1 MPSVTART
9 ESPSMSH
16 LVELRHCRRVY
27 DNGRIIAL
35 DDVSF
40 SVSRGDFIAVT
51 GPSGSGKS
59 TLLDVLCGL
68 EEPSDG
74 EVLFGGEVVRGRSD
88 WARIRSERIGFIFQS
103 FYLIPSLTVAEN
115 IELAMLWQGV
125 SARVRRERVT
135 ELLERLGLGARGRQH
150 PLQLSGGERQRVAIA
165 RALANRPELIVAD
178 EPTGSLDSRSSAD
191 IIDLLEDL
199 QRNAAI
205 TVVIVTHD
213 RMIADR
219 CDRRV
224 ELVDGRIVSDLR
236 RQSASEATT

>member
-1 MPSVTART
+1 
-9 ESPSMSH
+9 MSQ
-16 LVELRHCRRVY
+16 LVELRNCRRDY

-40 SVSRGDFIAVT
+40 SVARGDFIAIT

-68 EEPSDG
+68 EEPSAG
-74 EVLFGGEVVRGRSD
+74 EVLFDGEIVRGRTD
-88 WARIRSERIGFIFQS
+88 WARIRSERIGFVFQS

-115 IELAMLWQGV
+115 IELAMLWQGI
-125 SARVRRERVT
+125 SARDRRERVA
-135 ELLERLGLGARGRQH
+135 ELLERLGLGQRGRQH

-199 QRNAAI
+199 QRNNAI

-213 RMIADR
+213 RAIAER

-224 ELVDGRIVSDLR
+224 ELVDGRIVSDQRVPRLAATSEV
-236 RQSASEATT
+236 SA

>member
-1 MPSVTART
+1 
-9 ESPSMSH
+9 MSR
-16 LVELRHCRRVY
+16 LIEIRNCRRTY

-40 SVSRGDFIAVT
+40 SVDRGDYIGIT

-68 EEPSDG
+68 EEPSTGDVLFDG
-74 EVLFGGEVVRGRSD
+74 ETVRGRAA
-88 WARIRSERIGFIFQS
+88 WARLRSERVGFVFQS

-125 SARVRRERVT
+125 SAKARRDRVE
-135 ELLERLGLGARGRQH
+135 ELLDRLGLSGRSTQH

-178 EPTGSLDSRSSAD
+178 EPTGSLDSRSSGE
-191 IIDLLEDL
+191 IVKLLEELHRDGG
-199 QRNAAI
+199 I
-205 TVVIVTHD
+205 TVVVVTHD
-213 RMIADR
+213 RDIAER

-224 ELVDGRIVSDLR
+224 ELVDGKIVSDTR
-236 RQSASEATT
+236 RLQAVEISA

>member
-1 MPSVTART
+1 
-9 ESPSMSH
+9 MSQ
-16 LVELRHCRRVY
+16 LVELRNCRRVY

-40 SVSRGDFIAVT
+40 SVARGDFIAIT

-68 EEPSDG
+68 EEPSAG
-74 EVLFGGEVVRGRSD
+74 EVLFDGEIVRGRTD
-88 WARIRSERIGFIFQS
+88 WARIRSERIGFVFQS

-115 IELAMLWQGV
+115 IELAMLWQGI
-125 SARVRRERVT
+125 SARDRRDRVA
-135 ELLERLGLGARGRQH
+135 ELLERLGLGQRGRQH

-199 QRNAAI
+199 QRNNAI

-213 RMIADR
+213 RAIAER

-224 ELVDGRIVSDLR
+224 ELVDGRIVSDQRVPRL
-236 RQSASEATT
+236 ATTSEVSA

>member
-1 MPSVTART
+1 
-9 ESPSMSH
+9 MSH

-74 EVLFGGEVVRGRSD
+74 EVLFDGEVVRGRSD

-115 IELAMLWQGV
+115 IELAMLWQGI

>member
-1 MPSVTART
+1 
-9 ESPSMSH
+9 MSQ
-16 LVELRHCRRVY
+16 LVELRNCRRVY

-40 SVSRGDFIAVT
+40 SVARGDFIAIT

-68 EEPSDG
+68 EEPSAG
-74 EVLFGGEVVRGRSD
+74 EVLFDGEIVRGRTD
-88 WARIRSERIGFIFQS
+88 WARIRSERIGFVFQS

-115 IELAMLWQGV
+115 IELAMLWQGI
-125 SARVRRERVT
+125 SARDRRDRVA
-135 ELLERLGLGARGRQH
+135 ELLERLGLGQRGGQH

-199 QRNAAI
+199 QRNNAI

-213 RMIADR
+213 RAIAER

-224 ELVDGRIVSDLR
+224 ELVDGRIVSDQRVPRLAAPSEV
-236 RQSASEATT
+236 SA

>member
-1 MPSVTART
+1 
-9 ESPSMSH
+9 MSQ
-16 LVELRHCRRVY
+16 LVELRNCRRVY

-40 SVSRGDFIAVT
+40 SVARGDFIAIT

-68 EEPSDG
+68 EEPSSG
-74 EVLFGGEVVRGRSD
+74 EVLFDGAIVRGRTD
-88 WARIRSERIGFIFQS
+88 WARIRSERIGFVFQS

-115 IELAMLWQGV
+115 IELAMLWQGI
-125 SARVRRERVT
+125 SARDRRDRVA
-135 ELLERLGLGARGRQH
+135 ELLERLGLVQRGRQH

-199 QRNAAI
+199 QRNNAI

-213 RMIADR
+213 RAIAER

-224 ELVDGRIVSDLR
+224 ELVDGRIVSDQR
-236 RQSASEATT
+236 VPRIAATSEVSA

>member
-1 MPSVTART
+1 
-9 ESPSMSH
+9 MSH
-16 LVELRHCRRVY
+16 LIELRHCRRVY

-40 SVSRGDFIAVT
+40 SVARGDYIAIT

-68 EEPSDG
+68 EEPSAG
-74 EVLFGGEVVRGRSD
+74 EVLFDGETVRGRRD
-88 WARIRSERIGFIFQS
+88 WARIRSERIGFVFQS
-103 FYLIPSLTVAEN
+103 FYLISSLTVAEN
-115 IELAMLWQGV
+115 IELAMLWQGI
-125 SARVRRERVT
+125 SAQERRKRVAA
-135 ELLERLGLGARGRQH
+135 LLERLGLGERGRQH

-199 QRNAAI
+199 QRNSGI

-213 RMIADR
+213 RAIAER

-236 RQSASEATT
+236 APRLEKPSEVLA

>member
-1 MPSVTART
+1 
-9 ESPSMSH
+9 MSQ
-16 LVELRHCRRVY
+16 LVELRNCRRVY

-40 SVSRGDFIAVT
+40 SVARGDFIAIT

-68 EEPSDG
+68 EEPSSGDVLFDG
-74 EVLFGGEVVRGRSD
+74 EMVRGRTE
-88 WARIRSERIGFIFQS
+88 WARIRSDRIGFVFQS
-103 FYLIPSLTVAEN
+103 FYLIPTLTVAEN
-115 IELAMLWQGV
+115 IELAMLWQGI
-125 SARVRRERVT
+125 SARDRRHRVT
-135 ELLERLGLGARGRQH
+135 ELLERLGLGQRGRQH

-199 QRNAAI
+199 QRNNAI

-213 RMIADR
+213 RAIAER

-224 ELVDGRIVSDLR
+224 ELVDGRIVSDHRAPRL
-236 RQSASEATT
+236 ATTSEVSA

>member
-1 MPSVTART
+1 M
-9 ESPSMSH
+9 SP
-16 LVELRHCRRVY
+16 LVELRNCRRVY

-40 SVSRGDFIAVT
+40 AVARGDFIAIT

-68 EEPSDG
+68 EEPSSG
-74 EVLFGGEVVRGRSD
+74 EVLFDGEIVRGRTD
-88 WARIRSERIGFIFQS
+88 WARIRSERIGFVFQS

-115 IELAMLWQGV
+115 IELAMLWQGI
-125 SARVRRERVT
+125 SAHDRRDRVA
-135 ELLERLGLGARGRQH
+135 ELLERLGLGKRGGQH

-199 QRNAAI
+199 QRNNAI

-213 RMIADR
+213 RAIAER

-224 ELVDGRIVSDLR
+224 ELVDGRIVSDQRVPRLAAPSEV
-236 RQSASEATT
+236 SA

>member
-74 EVLFGGEVVRGRSD
+74 EVLFDGEVVRGRSD

-115 IELAMLWQGV
+115 IELAMLWQGI

>member
-1 MPSVTART
+1 
-9 ESPSMSH
+9 MSQ
-16 LVELRHCRRVY
+16 LVELRNCRRVY

-40 SVSRGDFIAVT
+40 SVARGDLIAIT

-68 EEPSDG
+68 EEPSSG
-74 EVLFGGEVVRGRSD
+74 EVLFDGEIVRGRTD
-88 WARIRSERIGFIFQS
+88 WARIRSERIGFVFQS

-115 IELAMLWQGV
+115 IELAMLWQGI
-125 SARVRRERVT
+125 SARDRRDRVA
-135 ELLERLGLGARGRQH
+135 ELLERLGLGQRGRQH

-178 EPTGSLDSRSSAD
+178 EPTGSLDSRSSAA

-199 QRNAAI
+199 QRNNAI

-213 RMIADR
+213 RSIAER

-224 ELVDGRIVSDLR
+224 ELIDGRIVSDQR
-236 RQSASEATT
+236 VPRHAATSGVSA

>member
-1 MPSVTART
+1 
-9 ESPSMSH
+9 MSQ
-16 LVELRHCRRVY
+16 LVELRNCRRVY

-40 SVSRGDFIAVT
+40 SVARGDLIAIT

-68 EEPSDG
+68 EEPSSG
-74 EVLFGGEVVRGRSD
+74 EVLFDGEIVRGRTD
-88 WARIRSERIGFIFQS
+88 WARIRSERIGFVFQS

-115 IELAMLWQGV
+115 IELAMLWQGI
-125 SARVRRERVT
+125 SARDRRDRVA
-135 ELLERLGLGARGRQH
+135 ELLERLGLGQRGRQH

-178 EPTGSLDSRSSAD
+178 EPTGSLDSRSSAA

-199 QRNAAI
+199 QRNNAI

-213 RMIADR
+213 RSIAER

-224 ELVDGRIVSDLR
+224 ELVDGRIVSDQR
-236 RQSASEATT
+236 VPRHAATSGVSA

>member
-27 DNGRIIAL
+27 DNGSIIAL

-74 EVLFGGEVVRGRSD
+74 EVLFDGEVVRGRSD

>member
-1 MPSVTART
+1 
-9 ESPSMSH
+9 MSQ
-16 LVELRHCRRVY
+16 LVELRNCRRVY

-40 SVSRGDFIAVT
+40 SVARGDFIAIT

-68 EEPSDG
+68 EEPSSG
-74 EVLFGGEVVRGRSD
+74 EVLFDGAIVRGRTD
-88 WARIRSERIGFIFQS
+88 WARIRSERIGFVFQS

-115 IELAMLWQGV
+115 IELAMLWQGI
-125 SARVRRERVT
+125 SARDRRDRVA
-135 ELLERLGLGARGRQH
+135 ELLERLGLGQRGRQH

-199 QRNAAI
+199 QRNNAI

-213 RMIADR
+213 RAIAER

-224 ELVDGRIVSDLR
+224 ELVDGRIVSDQR
-236 RQSASEATT
+236 VPRIAATSEVSA

>member
-1 MPSVTART
+1 
-9 ESPSMSH
+9 MSR
-16 LVELRHCRRVY
+16 LIEIRNCRRTY

-40 SVSRGDFIAVT
+40 SVDRGDYIGIT

-68 EEPSDG
+68 EEPSTGDVLFDG
-74 EVLFGGEVVRGRSD
+74 ETVRGRAA
-88 WARIRSERIGFIFQS
+88 WARLRSERVGFVFQS

-125 SARVRRERVT
+125 SAKARRDRVE
-135 ELLERLGLGARGRQH
+135 ELLDRLGLSGRSTQH

-178 EPTGSLDSRSSAD
+178 EPTGSLDSRSSGE
-191 IIDLLEDL
+191 IVKLLEELHRDGG
-199 QRNAAI
+199 I

-213 RMIADR
+213 RDIAER

-224 ELVDGRIVSDLR
+224 ELVDGKIVSDTR
-236 RQSASEATT
+236 RLQAVEISA

>member
-1 MPSVTART
+1 
-9 ESPSMSH
+9 MSQ
-16 LVELRHCRRVY
+16 LVELRNCRRVY

-40 SVSRGDFIAVT
+40 SVARGDYIAIT

-68 EEPSDG
+68 EEPSSG
-74 EVLFGGEVVRGRSD
+74 EVLFDGAIVRGRTD
-88 WARIRSERIGFIFQS
+88 WARIRSERIGFVFQS

-115 IELAMLWQGV
+115 IELAMLWQGI
-125 SARVRRERVT
+125 SARDRRDRVA
-135 ELLERLGLGARGRQH
+135 ELLERLGLGQRGRQH

-199 QRNAAI
+199 QRNNAI

-213 RMIADR
+213 RAIAER

-224 ELVDGRIVSDLR
+224 ELVDGRIVSDQR
-236 RQSASEATT
+236 VPRIAATSEVSA

>member
-1 MPSVTART
+1 
-9 ESPSMSH
+9 MSQ
-16 LVELRHCRRVY
+16 LVELRNCRRVY

-40 SVSRGDFIAVT
+40 SVTRGDYIAIT

-68 EEPSDG
+68 EEPSSG
-74 EVLFGGEVVRGRSD
+74 EVLFDGAIVRGRTD
-88 WARIRSERIGFIFQS
+88 WARIRSERIGFVFQS

-115 IELAMLWQGV
+115 IELAMLWQGI
-125 SARVRRERVT
+125 SARDRRDRVA
-135 ELLERLGLGARGRQH
+135 ELLERLGLGQRGRQH

-191 IIDLLEDL
+191 IMDLLEDL
-199 QRNAAI
+199 QRNNAI

-213 RMIADR
+213 RAIAER

-224 ELVDGRIVSDLR
+224 ELVDGRIVSDQR
-236 RQSASEATT
+236 VPRIAATSEVSA

>member
-1 MPSVTART
+1 
-9 ESPSMSH
+9 MSR
-16 LVELRHCRRVY
+16 LVELRNCRRVY

-40 SVSRGDFIAVT
+40 SVARGDFIGIT

-68 EEPSDG
+68 EEPSVG
-74 EVLFGGEVVRGRSD
+74 EVLFDGEVVRGRAD
-88 WARIRSERIGFIFQS
+88 WARLRAERIGFVFQS

-115 IELAMLWQGV
+115 IEIAMLWQGV
-125 SARVRRERVT
+125 SARDRRDRVAQ
-135 ELLERLGLGARGRQH
+135 LLERLGLSARGRQH

-165 RALANRPELIVAD
+165 RALANRPTLIVAD

-191 IIDLLEDL
+191 IINLLEEL
-199 QRNAAI
+199 QHGGEI

-213 RMIADR
+213 KEIAAR

-236 RQSASEATT
+236 GPIPAVPTEVCA

>member
-1 MPSVTART
+1 
-9 ESPSMSH
+9 MSQ
-16 LVELRHCRRVY
+16 LVELRNCRRDY

-40 SVSRGDFIAVT
+40 SVARGDFIAIT

-68 EEPSDG
+68 EEPSAG
-74 EVLFGGEVVRGRSD
+74 EVLFDGEIVRGRTD
-88 WARIRSERIGFIFQS
+88 WARIRSERIGFVFQS

-125 SARVRRERVT
+125 SARDRRDRVA
-135 ELLERLGLGARGRQH
+135 ELLERLGLGQRGRQH

-191 IIDLLEDL
+191 IIGLLEDL
-199 QRNAAI
+199 QRNNAI

-213 RMIADR
+213 RAIAER

-224 ELVDGRIVSDLR
+224 ELVDGRIVSDR
-236 RQSASEATT
+236 RVARIATTSEVSA